1 VETTKVNV
9 VPSFYGTSPI
19 GLNTR
24 YDGQAFTNNLLR
36 FGEVKKITKP
46 SDKDSRSGKFYEYD
60 VLVQHRENDTAD
72 TRWYYSCICAND
84 LGGFAD
90 KVERTLRIGQT
101 ENPTLTKG
109 FGSKVLILCING
121 SQHEAIIVSGLRDD
135 TDADNESLGHHY
147 TFQFNGCSVRVE
159 DDGSYTVSVE
169 GRTRA
174 DGKPSDDRVDGGG
187 SFIKI
192 DANGNITLA
201 TQEGKQ
207 SVTVDNQDG
216 TIKVNA
222 DKDLVID
229 GSQIHVGVG
238 ANEPAVL
245 GNQLA
250 SLLTQILGLCASI
263 AGGLPDPQMGMALS
277 LQANLLAQTIQ
288 PILSQTVKVT
298 A

>member
-1 VETTKVNV
+1 MNV

-19 GLNTR
+19 GQNTR
-24 YDGQAFTNNLLR
+24 YDGEAFTNNLLR
-36 FGEVKKITKP
+36 FGEVKKIIKP

-60 VLVQHRENDTAD
+60 VLVQHRENSTAD

-90 KVERTLRIGQT
+90 KTERTLRIDDTNSQT

-135 TDADNESLGHHY
+135 TDSDNEDLGHHY
-147 TFQFNGCSVRVE
+147 TLQFNGCSVRVE
-159 DDGSYTVSVE
+159 DDGSYTVLVE

-174 DGKPSDDRVDGGG
+174 DGIASDDRVDGGG
-187 SFIKI
+187 SFIRI

-222 DKDLVID
+222 DKDLVVD
-229 GSQIHVGVG
+229 GSQIHVGAG
-238 ANEPAVL
+238 ASEPAVL

-263 AGGLPDPQMGMALS
+263 AGGLPDPQQGLALS
-277 LQANLLAQTIQ
+277 LQANLLAQTIG
-288 PILSQTVKVT
+288 PILSHTIKVKG
-298 A
+298 